1 MAINTVCTACKRTFK
16 LTTKTC
22 TCGNSLNKVFKVR
35 VKLPDGKWLTKQVDN
50 LQLARKVES
59 KFKTQKIEDDVF
71 DIKRSPELQYAWD
84 KYLAYAKSNKITWRD
99 DLTRWNFHVITQLN
113 PATPMNKVTSSD
125 VSRIL
130 EAMRSTHAPAT
141 VKQVL
146 TLIRRV
152 FNWSFK
158 QGLYLGTNPC
168 AQVESPKFDNRI
180 TNVMGEESLAE
191 FIDTVNRHPNERFRL
206 VVLFALYTGKRK
218 GEILKLRFK
227 DVDIDKGLVTY
238 QGLTTKNG
246 NTSTLP
252 ISQSGLRI
260 VQRCHEIQICD
271 LVFPNNVGKFYVTF
285 DKTWQRFKTV
295 HKLSFRFHD
304 LRHQFATILAS
315 SGKVDIYTLK
325 ELLGHK
331 TLDMTQRYAH
341 LTDKALQKAVNVM
354 DDI

>member
-1 MAINTVCTACKRTFK
+1 MSINTVCVSCKRTFK
-16 LTTKTC
+16 LSTKTC
-22 TCGNSLNKVFKVR
+22 TCGRILKVFKVR
-35 VKLPDGKWLTKQVDN
+35 VKLPDGRWLTKQVDS

-59 KFKTQKIEDDVF
+59 KFKTQKVEDDVF

-84 KYLAYAKSNKITWRD
+84 RYIAYAKTAKVSWRD
-99 DLTRWNFHVITQLN
+99 DLSRWNHHVITQLN

-125 VSRIL
+125 INRVL
-130 EAMRSTHAPAT
+130 DVMRDTHAPAT

-152 FNWSFK
+152 FNWSIK

-168 AQVESPKFDNRI
+168 SRVESPRFDNRV
-180 TNVMGEESLAE
+180 TNVMSAEGLAE
-191 FIDTVNRHPNERFRL
+191 FIDTVNGCPNERFRL
-206 VVLFALYTGKRK
+206 VVLFALFTGKRR
-218 GEILKLRFK
+218 GEILKLQFK

-246 NTSTLP
+246 NTHTLP

-260 VQRCHEIQICD
+260 ILRCLEIRICD
-271 LVFPNNVGKFYVTF
+271 LVFPADTGEYYHSF
-285 DKTWQRFKTV
+285 DKTWHRFKKT

-304 LRHQFATILAS
+304 LRHQFATVLAS

-331 TLDMTQRYAH
+331 TLEMTQRYAH
-341 LTDKALQKAVNVM
+341 LTNDSLQKAVNVM
-354 DDI
+354 DEHS